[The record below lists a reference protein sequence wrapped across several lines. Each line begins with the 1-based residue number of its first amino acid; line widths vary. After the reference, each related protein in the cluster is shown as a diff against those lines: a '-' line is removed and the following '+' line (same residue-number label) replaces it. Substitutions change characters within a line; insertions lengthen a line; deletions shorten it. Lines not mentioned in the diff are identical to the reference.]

1 MDPQIFLQAVDTLH
15 SPTAT
20 TLQRTTAND
29 WLVAFSAEA
38 AAPSLCEAILRAP
51 GTGEAAL
58 VFAANVVASSASQL
72 GAAAATPLLQLSGRD
87 NALNSSSTMKVPG
100 IHEHCGHQ

>member
-38 AAPSLCEAILRAP
+38 AAPSLCEAILHAP

-72 GAAAATPLLQLSGRD
+72 GAAAATPLLQLCAGVPSR
-87 NALNSSSTMKVPG
+87 AAAAVSWSTG
-100 IHEHCGHQ
+100 A